1 MSINR
6 DQNNIIRAD
15 KHNSLGIE
23 LANRGW
29 FDEATKEFNQAIAN
43 MPDYSDAYDNVASVY
58 CDKKDYLKALEAYA
72 KALALEPNNPY
83 ILHNIGC
90 FLSNHAEELAK
101 KCFTEAS
108 QLDDD
113 LYESNFNL
121 GLCFVSEDKHQEAII
136 EFEKALNKN
145 NQDTEVR
152 LHLALSLMS
161 IKKFVQAIKEL
172 RTIIQSE
179 NNHDEA
185 WYNLG
190 ICYNEKGFLEEAYK
204 SFSHALKINPQR
216 IDVMLSLASLLIR
229 QKKTKEAKTLIKKS
243 KELNLSEAI
252 QFMEQDEYLF
262 KLSK

>member
-15 KHNSLGIE
+15 RHNSLGIE

-29 FDEATKEFNQAIAN
+29 FDEATKEFNQAIAT
-43 MPDYSDAYDNVASVY
+43 MPDYSDPYDNIASVY

-72 KALALEPNNPY
+72 KALALEPNNAY

-101 KCFTEAS
+101 TCFSEAS
-108 QLDDD
+108 KLDDD

-121 GLCFVSEDKHQEAII
+121 GLCFASEEKHEEAII
-136 EFEKALNKN
+136 EFNKALSKN
-145 NQDTEVR
+145 NQDIEVR
-152 LHLALSLMS
+152 LHLALSMMALE
-161 IKKFVQAIKEL
+161 KFVQAIKEL
-172 RTIIQSE
+172 RTIIQAD
-179 NNHDEA
+179 NNHEEA

-190 ICYNEKGFLEEAYK
+190 LCYNEKGFLDEAHK
-204 SFSHALKINPQR
+204 SYSLALNINPKR
-216 IDVMLSLASLLIR
+216 IDVMLSLASLLMR
-229 QKKTKEAKTLIKKS
+229 QKKIKDAKLLIKKS